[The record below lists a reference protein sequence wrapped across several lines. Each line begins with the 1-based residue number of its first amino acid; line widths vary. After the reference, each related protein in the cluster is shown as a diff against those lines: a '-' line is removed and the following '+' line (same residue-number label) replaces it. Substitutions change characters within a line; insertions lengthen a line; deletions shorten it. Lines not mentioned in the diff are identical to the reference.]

1 MTRKRLFH
9 ALTFLALLALVACA
23 GNRRKKD
30 KLLDDPRPELAP
42 ATGKTTE
49 WFEVRDTYDRERL
62 GFVKTVQYSN
72 GQVLKWVLDPE
83 REDQLGY
90 ITAEGMAVK
99 LVWSPGATRAVH
111 KQLGIDTVT
120 VGARKIL
127 DYGDDVVLHRT
138 TMQALADE
146 LMDSWKKDDAAAGGG
161 AGCGG

>member
-1 MTRKRLFH
+1 MTRKRLFP
-9 ALTFLALLALVACA
+9 ALLLAVVALVACA
-23 GNRRKKD
+23 GNRKNT

-42 ATGKTTE
+42 AIGRTTD

-62 GFVKTVQYSN
+62 GFVKTVKYSN

-111 KQLGIDTVT
+111 EELGIDTVT
-120 VGARKIL
+120 VGTRKIL
-127 DYGDDVVLHRT
+127 GYGDDVILHRT
-138 TMQALADE
+138 TMKALADE
-146 LMDSWKKDDAAAGGG
+146 LMDSWKKGDAMAGVN
-161 AGCGG
+161 AGCGE

>member
-1 MTRKRLFH
+1 MTRKRLFP
-9 ALTFLALLALVACA
+9 ALTFLAVLALVACA
-23 GNRRKKD
+23 GNRKKKD
-30 KLLDDPRPELAP
+30 NLLDEPRSALAP

-62 GFVKTVQYSN
+62 GFVKTVKYSN

-111 KQLGIDTVT
+111 EELGIDTVT
-120 VGARKIL
+120 VGTRKIL
-127 DYGDDVVLHRT
+127 GYGDDVILHRT
-138 TMQALADE
+138 TMKALADE
-146 LMDSWKKDDAAAGGG
+146 LMDSWKKGDAMAGGN
-161 AGCGG
+161 AGCGE

>member
-1 MTRKRLFH
+1 MTRKRLCH
-9 ALTFLALLALVACA
+9 ALTLLALLGLVACA

-49 WFEVRDTYDRERL
+49 WFEVRDTYDKERL

-111 KQLGIDTVT
+111 EQLGIDTVT

-127 DYGDDVVLHRT
+127 AYGDDVVLHRT
-138 TMQALADE
+138 TMRALADE